1 MNKNAIRLV
10 VFLLWF
16 PALKVQSQGVPY
28 ALDSMLSK
36 SLDSMQ
42 MAMNIKS
49 LSAAMQFPDTVV
61 WARATG
67 ISSTTP
73 LDSVTIDDAYLI
85 GSVTKT
91 MTSAC
96 ILQLADAGLLNL
108 DDSLYQW
115 LDTVPY
121 INPNITIRQL
131 LRHESGIYDVLGNP
145 ACQPALLADQDSV
158 WDAFDLVTT
167 FIAPPQFN
175 PGAAWAYSNT
185 NYFLLGEI
193 IEAATGNTFYDEL
206 RTRFFAPLNMT
217 TIATP
222 AHETVTSP
230 VAHVWMDL
238 NNDGITED
246 AHNFYFNYTSLNSA
260 AGAAGGYYATPS
272 DITRWM
278 RTYMRGDLLSAS
290 MMAQAQTTVAAP
302 GLPST
307 TYGLGLMKKM
317 FVGYQGYGHGGDLA
331 YAASSWYFPARDL
344 SITVFNN
351 DAKFNSWTL
360 VPVIS
365 VLLKTYNN
373 YLNSLTGTGETNPEP
388 MSLTVS
394 PNPFSNQLTVSFAA
408 ASENRSYKLVLSTIE
423 GKRICEQLHR
433 SDAAPFQQIQLSG
446 LSNISGGL
454 YFLTLFADDVPVK
467 TIKVV
472 H

>member
-1 MNKNAIRLV
+1 MNKNSVRLV
-10 VFLLWF
+10 VFLLWCSV
-16 PALKVQSQGVPY
+16 LKSHAQGIPY

-67 ISSTTP
+67 ISSTVP
-73 LDSVTIDDAYLI
+73 PDSVTVDDAYLI

-96 ILQLADAGLLNL
+96 ILQLADQGLLNL

-115 LDTVPY
+115 LDTIPY

-145 ACQPALLADQDSV
+145 ACQPTLLSDQDSV
-158 WDAFDLVTT
+158 WNALDLVNT

-185 NYFLLGEI
+185 NYFLLGAI
-193 IEAATGNTFYDEL
+193 IEVVTGNTFYDEL

-222 AHETVTSP
+222 AHETLSSP

-246 AHNFYFNYTSLNSA
+246 AHNFYFNYLSLNSA

-278 RTYMRGDLLSAS
+278 RTYMRGDLLSPA
-290 MMAQAQTTVAAP
+290 MMTQAQTTVAAP

-360 VPVIS
+360 VPVVS
-365 VLLKTYNN
+365 VLLKVYNN
-373 YLNSLTGTGETNPEP
+373 YLNSLTGIYDQELKP

-394 PNPFSNQLTVSFAA
+394 PNPFNDLLNVSFVAPE
-408 ASENRSYKLVLSTIE
+408 ENRSYKLVLNTIE
-423 GKRICEQLHR
+423 GKRILEQHHL
-433 SDAAPFQQIQLSG
+433 SDGSPFQQLQLSG

-454 YFLTLFADDVPVK
+454 YFLTLFVDNAPVK